1 MGVTLI
7 TLRLLE
13 PRGNQVMDKVLA
25 HLCLHT
31 AHQWEWC
38 SATRQRA
45 QGCTI
50 EIRMYNISNQ
60 HESS

>member
-31 AHQWEWC
+31 AVSGSGAVQ
-38 SATRQRA
+38 
-45 QGCTI
+45 QGKGHKGV
-50 EIRMYNISNQ
+50 Q
-60 HESS
+60 